1 MWGGEGGT
9 PGGGA
14 EWNVGGRLVKY
25 LADNRFHR
33 YSGMQQ
39 GSLPANSGP
48 LGRVFSILLFFE
60 QIFGF
65 GFDTG
70 LDPDFSVITKLLLQN
85 NPEQSTVHVGFFFY
99 KFLFNAKL
107 ENF

>member
-1 MWGGEGGT
+1 MSRVIINEASQCEGGGGHWARQ
-9 PGGGA
+9 GGGA

-48 LGRVFSILLFFE
+48 LGRVFSIL
-60 QIFGF
+60 
-65 GFDTG
+65 
-70 LDPDFSVITKLLLQN
+70 
-85 NPEQSTVHVGFFFY
+85 FFFFN
-99 KFLFNAKL
+99 KSLVLDLTLDWTRIFL
-107 ENF
+107 